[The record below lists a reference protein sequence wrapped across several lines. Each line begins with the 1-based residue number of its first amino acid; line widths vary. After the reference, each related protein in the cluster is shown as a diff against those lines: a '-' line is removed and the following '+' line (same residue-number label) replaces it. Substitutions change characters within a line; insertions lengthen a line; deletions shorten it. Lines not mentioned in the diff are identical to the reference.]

1 MPEVRGNNKM
11 ITAIIFA
18 VGMFIIV
25 AILGTA
31 WYQVD
36 KYNEKLEDEFDED
49 NLRIKKDGK

>member
-1 MPEVRGNNKM
+1 M

-36 KYNEKLEDEFDED
+36 KYNEKLEDEEANEN
-49 NLRIKKDGK
+49 NLRIKDGK